1 MWIQCIA
8 VALVLA
14 FPQIAMWLPEA
25 LQDAPPSVMI
35 PAGTDDQVERDAL
48 EAGDVMKGD
57 KPDGEE
63 SKQSKPSE

>member
-25 LQDAPPSVMI
+25 LQDAPSSVSA
-35 PAGTDDQVERDAL
+35 PAGTEDAYERDTL
-48 EAGDVMKGD
+48 EAGDVMKTD
-57 KPDGEE
+57 KPEAEE
-63 SKQSKPSE
+63 TKPSE